1 MAAMPGIVAAA
12 VLQKSDDSELKDTA
26 ACQGPDFDHDR
37 SLDGLCAKLL
47 TTGFQA
53 TNIGLAVKEIERM
66 RAWRLSDVPITENE
80 DDDYK
85 DPQVRRNT
93 KAKIFLAYTSNMISS
108 GVREVIRYLVQHK
121 HVDVLVTT
129 GGGIEEDLMKCLAPH
144 KMGDFA
150 LRGKLSLIHI

>member
-26 ACQGPDFDHDR
+26 ACEGPDFDKDR

-85 DPQVRRNT
+85 
-93 KAKIFLAYTSNMISS
+93 M
-108 GVREVIRYLVQHK
+108 
-121 HVDVLVTT
+121 DVL
-129 GGGIEEDLMKCLAPH
+129 EDLEDVSSPSPRARLALPV
-144 KMGDFA
+144 
-150 LRGKLSLIHI
+150 SLHTDAARRCSTRR

>member
-26 ACQGPDFDHDR
+26 ACEGPDFDKDR

-80 DDDYK
+80 DDDFK
-85 DPQVRRNT
+85 SPEVRRNT

-121 HVDVLVTT
+121 HVDVLR
-129 GGGIEEDLMKCLAPH
+129 LQ
-144 KMGDFA
+144 
-150 LRGKLSLIHI
+150 